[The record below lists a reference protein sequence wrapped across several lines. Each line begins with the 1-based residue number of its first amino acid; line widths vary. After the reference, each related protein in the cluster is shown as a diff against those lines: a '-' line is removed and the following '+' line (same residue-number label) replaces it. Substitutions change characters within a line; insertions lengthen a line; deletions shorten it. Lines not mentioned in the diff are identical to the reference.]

1 MSGERIK
8 NFRVELQDQLARPIE
23 TAGEEYHV
31 VLIIEYEL
39 DAGTK
44 VSGGVQ

>member
-1 MSGERIK
+1 MSGENIT

-23 TAGEEYHV
+23 TAGEDYHV

-39 DAGTK
+39 DSGTK

>member
-1 MSGERIK
+1 MYRHH
-8 NFRVELQDQLARPIE
+8 RVGPALELQDQLARPIE